1 MVGVVDVCHEGHD
14 RGNVAVLRGGGGHE
28 DADARV
34 TGEVTRAADA
44 VHHVSAADVGG
55 VHVAVDVHFQCGVDR
70 NDTQATD
77 HFRVVGD
84 FLRTENHLAG
94 VRGHGGS
101 QVLAALL
108 GPRERGARSK
118 LDHTC
123 VDQVEDAVLQ
133 YFRSNHQVLELGG
146 AHAVQHGVGYGTYTG
161 LQRSQAVGQAT
172 RLDFGAQKVEQVVS
186 DSLGVFVRLEQRRR
200 DVRLVGQ
207 YDTAHLG
214 RIDRNAHGADSGA
227 DVVHRNIFTRILTG
241 GARHVDIVHAFVL
254 TRSRRVQLDDHVFGG
269 LYENRRVAYG
279 TGRNDLTVFGD
290 SSGFNDGVV
299 DLRQDAL
306 ADQFSHVRQ
315 VLVDVQHFA
324 GVDLFALY
332 RVALIRNAL
341 VDDAR

>member
-1 MVGVVDVCHEGHD
+1 
-14 RGNVAVLRGGGGHE
+14 
-28 DADARV
+28 
-34 TGEVTRAADA
+34 
-44 VHHVSAADVGG
+44 
-55 VHVAVDVHFQCGVDR
+55 
-70 NDTQATD
+70 
-77 HFRVVGD
+77 
-84 FLRTENHLAG
+84 
-94 VRGHGGS
+94 
-101 QVLAALL
+101 
-108 GPRERGARSK
+108 
-118 LDHTC
+118 
-123 VDQVEDAVLQ
+123 
-133 YFRSNHQVLELGG
+133 
-146 AHAVQHGVGYGTYTG
+146 VQHGVGYGTHTG
-161 LQRSQAVGQAT
+161 LQGSQAVGQAT
-172 RLDFGAQKVEQVVS
+172 CLDFGAQEVEQVVS
-186 DSLGVFVRLEQRRR
+186 DLLGVFVRLEQWRR
-200 DVRLVGQ
+200 DVRLAGQ

-227 DVVHRNIFTRILTG
+227 DVVHRNVFTRILTG

-341 VDDAR
+341 VDDARLSHGLVGGRAHGSVGEQVDLELLFLATLGQCPREFLRFTKQSETTHTQRHAVFDPRCCFFCRYNLVQESSIANVLF